1 MHAAAAAQ
9 QDSITLFTSCLQE
22 NDINDTTAMKLR
34 LCCVLNFWNS
44 WAKGSP
50 SLTWK
55 SSNYC
60 IHYCSYWIIAGRL
73 INNITLLA
81 LKCFCTR
88 WDGSNNGQHFDK
100 MRSSFDPRHHIW
112 PSEII
117 CQIACKFRQR
127 RQRLIKFKKS
137 KLALLITFG
146 WECRS
151 TPQFRNEFRIRNIHQ
166 RLGNN
171 QTTNKWQIFLPHEDS
186 RVTWRMGGQSAGM
199 ATVKLQRQKNSTPP
213 TNHL

>member
-1 MHAAAAAQ
+1 
-9 QDSITLFTSCLQE
+9 
-22 NDINDTTAMKLR
+22 MKLR
-34 LCCVLNFWNS
+34 LCRFLNFCNS

-50 SLTWK
+50 FPTWK
-55 SSNYC
+55 STNKTY
-60 IHYCSYWIIAGRL
+60 YIIAGKL
-73 INNITLLA
+73 IQQHY
-81 LKCFCTR
+81 FTR
-88 WDGSNNGQHFDK
+88 SEVFLHEMRRTANNGRHFDK
-100 MRSSFDPRHHIW
+100 MDSSFDPRHHIW

-137 KLALLITFG
+137 KLALPITFG

-151 TPQFRNEFRIRNIHQ
+151 TPQFRNEFRIRNMHQ